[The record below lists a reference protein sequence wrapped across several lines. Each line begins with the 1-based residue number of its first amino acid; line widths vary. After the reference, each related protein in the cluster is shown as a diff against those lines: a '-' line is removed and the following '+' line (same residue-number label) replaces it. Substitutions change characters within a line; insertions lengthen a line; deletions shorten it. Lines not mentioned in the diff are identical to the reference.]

1 MLVTMSVSAAG
12 GQSTEF
18 ITFDRTRMFVQWET
32 LDPSKVGDY
41 LITVNA
47 KVARKAGTIKKD
59 YQFSL

>member
-1 MLVTMSVSAAG
+1 MLLTMSVSAAG

-18 ITFDRTRMFVQWET
+18 ITFDRTSMLVQWET

-47 KVARKAGTIKKD
+47 KVTRKAGTIENNH
-59 YQFSL
+59 

>member
-1 MLVTMSVSAAG
+1 MLLTMSVSAAG

-18 ITFDRTRMFVQWET
+18 ITFDSASMLVQWET

-47 KVARKAGTIKKD
+47 KVARKAGTIKKNH
-59 YQFSL
+59 QFSL

>member
-18 ITFDRTRMFVQWET
+18 ITFDRTRMLVQWET

-47 KVARKAGTIKKD
+47 KVTRKAGTIENNH
-59 YQFSL
+59 QFSL